1 MSKMSTFDRM
11 CRLREWLKEQDPR
24 ITEAAIERKM
34 GVATNYFK
42 TRANASIEEGEK
54 SVREKTLNNLKAAW
68 PEVNIEWVKTG
79 EGSMFEED
87 HPVIVEGKGIPYYDV
102 DFLGGFDEMENEQTI
117 IPTYFIDF
125 PPYNKRGVICVNL
138 TGDSMSPRINSGDR
152 IFMQPI
158 ERVEDIIFG
167 EIYAIVTLSGLRT
180 VKWITRSPESDKIRL
195 IPENK
200 DPRYGDY
207 QDLPKSD
214 IRRIFKVLGAV
225 RAF

>member
-87 HPVIVEGKGIPYYDV
+87 HPVIVEGKGIHTMTLTSLAV
-102 DFLGGFDEMENEQTI
+102 STKWKTTRLS
-117 IPTYFIDF
+117 F
-125 PPYNKRGVICVNL
+125 PH
-138 TGDSMSPRINSGDR
+138 TS
-152 IFMQPI
+152 
-158 ERVEDIIFG
+158 
-167 EIYAIVTLSGLRT
+167 
-180 VKWITRSPESDKIRL
+180 
-195 IPENK
+195 
-200 DPRYGDY
+200 
-207 QDLPKSD
+207 
-214 IRRIFKVLGAV
+214 
-225 RAF
+225 